1 MKIPRSIADES
12 GSATVVAIGIITAV
26 VALALAVI
34 AIGARAA
41 DQHRVRTAADLAA
54 VAGATALYTG
64 GSACVV
70 AEETARLNDA
80 AAQACDID
88 RGDVT
93 VEVSIAGARA
103 TAKAGPI
110 EEGR

>member
-1 MKIPRSIADES
+1 MRRARMLLDEE
-12 GSATVVAIGIITAV
+12 GSASVVAAGIITAV
-26 VALALAVI
+26 VALAITVI

-64 GSACVV
+64 GNACTV
-70 AEETARLNDA
+70 AEETARMNA
-80 AAQACDID
+80 AAVRSCVIEG
-88 RGDVT
+88 GDVT
-93 VEVSIAGARA
+93 VEVRIAGAQA

-110 EEGR
+110 E